1 MRVVF
6 PIFIAL
12 ALAIASTAGAEP
24 GVTEE
29 VIVAGIPEEPAR
41 LDRSNSAHVAAG
53 VDAEVA
59 ASDANAPEA
68 AARDEE
74 DAARPRKRAMLAFP
88 LLAISVPLG
97 NAP

>member
-12 ALAIASTAGAEP
+12 ALAIASTAGAES
-24 GVTEE
+24 GMTEE
-29 VIVAGIPEEPAR
+29 FTVAGIPEDLAR
-41 LDRSNSAHVAAG
+41 LDRSNSARVAAG

-59 ASDANAPEA
+59 ASDANAPKA
-68 AARDEE
+68 AARDEA
-74 DAARPRKRAMLAFP
+74 DAARPRKRALLFFM
-88 LLAISVPLG
+88 LLAIGAPPG